1 MEDEGNG
8 EYSTKHSRAL
18 LITRQVCG
26 FYSTTVNTVCV
37 CCFLVSRS
45 LYVINHKKKKKKKKE
60 QARDRCCVL
69 CICIIRGQL
78 RDSPNRTLSRCSILI
93 LYPIGICMYV
103 CMNVPPENYASLHYH
118 TYSIYSVYSKW
129 QRHTAK
135 SKRRWGMN
143 RVDGG
148 NTLEVRWIVI
158 TQMRYTYIA

>member
-1 MEDEGNG
+1 MFGHQEWRTKETANILKTQPNIL
-8 EYSTKHSRAL
+8 ERCLLHARSVVSTL
-18 LITRQVCG
+18 P
-26 FYSTTVNTVCV
+26 TVNTVCV

-45 LYVINHKKKKKKKKE
+45 LYVINHKKKKKKKK
-60 QARDRCCVL
+60 RNRPV
-69 CICIIRGQL
+69 IGVVYCIIRGQL

-135 SKRRWGMN
+135 SKRR
-143 RVDGG
+143 
-148 NTLEVRWIVI
+148 
-158 TQMRYTYIA
+158 